1 MWFERSSYIFPE
13 GAGQL
18 RTEIAI
24 VTAETELNVPVLLSV
39 NLTRSTAT
47 QGTKE
52 FVIVCICIFF

>member
-13 GAGQL
+13 GAGQP
-18 RTEIAI
+18 RREIAI

-39 NLTRSTAT
+39 NSTRSTAT

-52 FVIVCICIFF
+52 FVIVWLYSS